1 MKQAKVFLVPAP
13 LYEGESADIPD
24 WVQKKAA
31 SISFYFA
38 ENIRTTRRVL
48 KLYDKAVII
57 DNISFEEMN
66 HKQALN
72 INKFKE
78 WIKAGHEIGIMSE
91 AGMPAM
97 ADPGAQLVAIAQEMG
112 ATIIPM
118 TGPSSILLSLAGSG
132 LNGQQFEFLGYLPID
147 NAARNKQLKII
158 EEKALKGIT
167 QIFIETPYRNSVLLQ
182 QILKTVHPQLMLCV
196 AAELTA
202 PQAFVRTLFI
212 KDWTKLNIDLHKK
225 PCIFL
230 IGKRM

>member
-1 MKQAKVFLVPAP
+1 MKHAKVFLVPAP
-13 LYEGESADIPD
+13 LFEGASADIPD
-24 WVQKKAA
+24 WVQKKAV

-48 KLYDKAVII
+48 KLYDKDVII

-66 HKQALN
+66 HKHALN
-72 INKFKE
+72 FNKFKE

-91 AGMPAM
+91 AGIPAI

-112 ATIIPM
+112 AMIIPM
-118 TGPSSILLSLAGSG
+118 TGPSSILLALTGSG

-147 NAARNKQLKII
+147 NAARNKQFKII

-167 QIFIETPYRNSVLLQ
+167 QIFIETPYRNTSLFQ
-182 QILKTVHPQLMLCV
+182 QILKNIHPQLMLCV

-202 PQAFVRTLFI
+202 PQALVQTLSI
-212 KDWTKLNIDLHKK
+212 IDWTRQTIDLHKR

>member
-13 LYEGESADIPD
+13 LFEGESADIPD
-24 WVQKKAA
+24 WVQKKAT

-66 HKQALN
+66 HKQSLN

-78 WIKAGHEIGIMSE
+78 WINAGHEIGIMSE

-118 TGPSSILLSLAGSG
+118 TGPSSILLSLTGSG

-147 NAARNKQLKII
+147 NVARNKQLKAI
-158 EEKALKGIT
+158 EDKALKGTT
-167 QIFIETPYRNSVLLQ
+167 QIFIETPYRNSVLFQ
-182 QILKTVHPQLMLCV
+182 QILKNVHPQLMLCV

-202 PQAFVRTLFI
+202 PQALLRTLSI
-212 KDWTKLNIDLHKK
+212 KDWTKQSIDLHKK